1 MSDADRTPAPTTL
14 VLIDGHALA
23 FRSLFALRRNEPNVP
38 KLTNRSG
45 EATDAVLG
53 FMRLTLRLARQR
65 SNQVIVVFDPPV
77 KTFRH
82 EQFEGYKAGRAEM
95 PTDLSAQI
103 NRIREIVDAVGLPR
117 LEEPGYEADD
127 VIATLTRMAEG
138 TGMQVRIVTSDRDA
152 YQLLDD
158 HVKVIAN
165 DFSLIGPEEVLEKY
179 GVTVRQWVDY
189 RAMTGDASDNIPGA
203 KGIGPKTAAK
213 LLQEYGSLEGIY
225 TAAKAGT
232 LKPDGTRQKL
242 LDSEKDVQFS
252 HQISCMV
259 TDLPLKV
266 ELGTGRLP
274 GNPERLEELLTE
286 LELHSVRRE
295 VLLLGAG
302 GEGTEDLPDSVHD
315 AENARQAEPVLPLA
329 EVVTEPWRTPG
340 EGVVWGYVLSRED
353 DLTAALTAAATFE
366 QTGEG
371 GVVRVAPTRQ
381 PPEWKKAEA
390 YAEPEGLFE
399 LSGTA
404 PTKAQQ
410 KAQEKITAKA
420 QKEVE
425 KAAARLRGR
434 YPATVLD
441 AEFAL
446 QRLVSAAGA
455 KALAAHLSVR
465 GTAAEPGDDPLLMAY
480 LLDPANTTMEAVS
493 QRYLHL
499 PWPDDAAGRASITAR
514 LLQDLPT
521 RFDDAR
527 RKLYTEMEL
536 PLSGVLKRMEV
547 AGVQLDSEFLRGM
560 SLAIGARIATL
571 EGEIHLHAGREF
583 PVRSRD
589 QLEAVLYDELGLASG
604 KKTKLTG
611 KRSTAVAALEP
622 LRDEHPIIPALL
634 EYRELEKLRGT
645 YLEPLPSL
653 VNPSTGRLH
662 TTFAQAAVATGRL
675 SSLNPN
681 LQNIPIR
688 SENGRELRKGFIAAP
703 GHCLI
708 AADYSQIELR
718 LLAHIADDPLMQQA
732 FREGADIHR
741 RTAAQVLG
749 LNEATI
755 TPEQRRAAKTV
766 NFGVLYGMS
775 AHRLSNDLGIAYAEA
790 AGFIETYFS
799 TYPGIRGYID
809 RTLAFGREHGYVET
823 LYGRRRYVPE
833 LNSGNRNAREA
844 GERLAYNMPIQGTA
858 ADIIKLAMIRLDRE
872 LEGGGSQGTGLHGTG
887 ARLLLQVHDELLLEV
902 PEDRAEQVSALV
914 REVMEGA
921 ASLSVPLSVEVGV
934 GPNWYDT
941 K

>member
-1 MSDADRTPAPTTL
+1 MSDAAPTPPAPTTL

-53 FMRLTLRLARQR
+53 FMRLTLRLARQK

-95 PTDLSAQI
+95 PTDLSKQI

-158 HVKVIAN
+158 HVRVIAN
-165 DFSLIGPEEVLEKY
+165 DFSLIGPAEVLEKY

-189 RAMTGDASDNIPGA
+189 RALTGDASDNIPGA

-213 LLQEYGSLEGIY
+213 LLQEFGTLEGIY
-225 TAAKAGT
+225 VAANAGT

-286 LELHSVRRE
+286 LELHSVRRD
-295 VLLLGAG
+295 VLLLDAGGRDSG
-302 GEGTEDLPDSVHD
+302 GEGSEDLPDSVHD
-315 AENARQAEPVLPLA
+315 AEHARQAEPALPLA
-329 EVVTEPWRTPG
+329 AVVTEAWRTPG

-353 DLTAALTAAATFE
+353 DLTAALTDAATFE
-366 QTGEG
+366 VTEEG
-371 GVVRVAPTRQ
+371 GVVRVAPTQQ
-381 PPEWKKAEA
+381 PSEWKKAEA
-390 YAEPEGLFE
+390 CAAPEGLFE
-399 LSGTA
+399 LSDTT

-410 KAQEKITAKA
+410 KATEKA

-425 KAAARLRGR
+425 KAAARLREQF
-434 YPATVLD
+434 PATVLD
-441 AEFAL
+441 SEFVG
-446 QRLVSAAGA
+446 QRVVSAAGA

-480 LLDPANTTMEAVS
+480 LLDPANTTIEAVS
-493 QRYLHL
+493 QRYLRL
-499 PWPDDAAGRASITAR
+499 PWPPDAAGRAAITAR
-514 LLQDLPT
+514 LLQDLPGQ
-521 RFDDAR
+521 FDEAR
-527 RKLYTEMEL
+527 RKLYDEMEL

-547 AGVQLDSEFLRGM
+547 HGIRLDSEFLRGM

-571 EGEIHLHAGREF
+571 EGEIHTHAGREF
-583 PVRSRD
+583 QIRSRD

-622 LRDEHPIIPALL
+622 LRDEHPIVPALL

-645 YLEPLPSL
+645 YLEPLPNL
-653 VNPSTGRLH
+653 VNARTGRLH

-688 SENGRELRKGFIAAP
+688 SENGRELRKGFIADR
-703 GHCLI
+703 GYCLI

-749 LNEATI
+749 LIEATI

-833 LNSGNRNAREA
+833 LNASNRNVREA

-872 LEGGGSQGTGLHGTG
+872 LEGTG

-902 PEDRAEQVSALV
+902 PEDRAEEVAALV